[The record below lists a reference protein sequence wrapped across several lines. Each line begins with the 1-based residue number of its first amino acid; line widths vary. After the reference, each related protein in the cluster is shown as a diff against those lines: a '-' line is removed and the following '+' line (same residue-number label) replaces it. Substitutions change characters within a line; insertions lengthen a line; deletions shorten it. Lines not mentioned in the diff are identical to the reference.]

1 MQNERGMFMK
11 RVLCVLV
18 FACFVLSCA
27 YADNVHEFSEYALV
41 FGSLPPLDSMSEQD
55 GEYTVYTVKDCKIT
69 FKGEESIFVQGN
81 GVDFLAYCMSAIMT
95 FEPDAGKLKDNAGLL
110 FGNFLLSRGGD
121 MKTWDTAGGLT
132 AMLKPDETEV
142 IFAVGK

>member
-1 MQNERGMFMK
+1 MK
-11 RVLCVLV
+11 RFLCVLV
-18 FACFVLSCA
+18 LVCLVLSCA
-27 YADNVHEFSEYALV
+27 YADNVKEFSEYAVV

-55 GEYTVYTVKDCKIT
+55 GEYTVYTVKGCKIT
-69 FKGEESIFVQGN
+69 FKGDERIFVQGD

-95 FEPDAGKLKDNAGLL
+95 FEPDGKKLKDNAGLL
-110 FGNFLLSRGGD
+110 FGNYLLSRGGD

-132 AMLKPDETEV
+132 AMIKPDETEV